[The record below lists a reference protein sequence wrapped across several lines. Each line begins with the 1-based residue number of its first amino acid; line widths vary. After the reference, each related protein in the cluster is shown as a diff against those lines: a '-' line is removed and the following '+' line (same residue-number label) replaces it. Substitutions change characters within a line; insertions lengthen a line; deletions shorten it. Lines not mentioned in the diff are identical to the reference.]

1 MKACS
6 NGFMV
11 DAYRLSNNLLLIKAI
26 ISSASNLEKLS
37 DEVDDEAI
45 VGN

>member
-1 MKACS
+1 MLFSTTSICGIS
-6 NGFMV
+6 F
-11 DAYRLSNNLLLIKAI
+11 LLLIKAI
-26 ISSASNLEKLS
+26 ISSASNSEKLS